1 MEHILKLLLMGSIQ
15 RFNNLTPLIDKT
27 FNNNKNQTK
36 IKIMIKAKLKKL
48 AMKLYQEE
56 YSYGEI
62 SKEIDVPRS
71 TVYRWITTAL
81 EYDYYNDEGLDNN
94 ETGVSSFGDIM
105 EQHNDNMSNNGTLS
119 GNKPKANSI
128 NNRKITPDLHNIANS
143 TDENLHYSPHTPED
157 CSELLFEIDELK
169 KVYDKLQKDY
179 ELEQRRNR
187 ILIDSNHNLSCNLTE
202 IREEHSILESESIL
216 NNALSAISVEELDN
230 EVLPPTYIKLLAS
243 QITEFLDWD
252 GHKLTINIIKS
263 LIKLQEILKSD
274 IYSWADDYEYD
285 LDSEIVSKVLLD
297 LGTQLG
303 SVLKLFSNSESE
315 EILVSIN
322 VGWMS
327 EMEEWLDGVD
337 N

>member
-1 MEHILKLLLMGSIQ
+1 M
-15 RFNNLTPLIDKT
+15 
-27 FNNNKNQTK
+27 
-36 IKIMIKAKLKKL
+36 
-48 AMKLYQEE
+48 
-56 YSYGEI
+56 
-62 SKEIDVPRS
+62 
-71 TVYRWITTAL
+71 
-81 EYDYYNDEGLDNN
+81 
-94 ETGVSSFGDIM
+94 
-105 EQHNDNMSNNGTLS
+105 
-119 GNKPKANSI
+119 
-128 NNRKITPDLHNIANS
+128 
-143 TDENLHYSPHTPED
+143 
-157 CSELLFEIDELK
+157 
-169 KVYDKLQKDY
+169 
-179 ELEQRRNR
+179 
-187 ILIDSNHNLSCNLTE
+187 
-202 IREEHSILESESIL
+202 
-216 NNALSAISVEELDN
+216 EELDN